1 MTVLKGSLIGGRWPK
16 TNPAENR
23 VPALRRESAEN
34 PANAG
39 SRGPA
44 NHAPREVPL
53 ARGEPRGLRGVR
65 AEHSR
70 IAPPKKRDRPK
81 VAQKWG
87 SLAMREPA
95 RDSGI
100 PSAGRGQVWVM
111 PPETAGSAG
120 RIADNG
126 GRYER
131 LDVRSTVCRD
141 RGLRS
146 DHPGPRSARCSADD
160 GPPTGLALPMDY
172 PRRGAPQAAV

>member
-16 TNPAENR
+16 TDPAENR
-23 VPALRRESAEN
+23 VPILPDLAQKWGILRDCLRTRRSETNAN
-34 PANAG
+34 PASN
-39 SRGPA
+39 
-44 NHAPREVPL
+44 
-53 ARGEPRGLRGVR
+53 
-65 AEHSR
+65 
-70 IAPPKKRDRPK
+70 PPKKRDRPE

-141 RGLRS
+141 RGLRP
-146 DHPGPRSARCSADD
+146 DHARPRPTRCSADD
-160 GPPTGLALPMDY
+160 GPPAGLALPMDY
-172 PRRGAPQAAV
+172 PRRSAPQRHVRQLISLSPIFSRA